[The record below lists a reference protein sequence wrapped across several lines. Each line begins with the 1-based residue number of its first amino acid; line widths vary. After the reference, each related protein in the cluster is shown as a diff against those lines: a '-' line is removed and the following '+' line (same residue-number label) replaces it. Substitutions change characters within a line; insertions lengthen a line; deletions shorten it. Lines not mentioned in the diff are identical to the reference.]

1 MVNKVILIGNLGQ
14 DPELRNTAGG
24 TSVVQ
29 LRIATTD
36 KRKDKDGNW
45 QEQTEWHTVV
55 VFGRTAETVH
65 QYCRKGKQVYVEG
78 RLQTRKWQDKS
89 GADRYSTEVV
99 ADTVRFL
106 GGKDGASHEEPR
118 GRGDD
123 RPANSGRSQGSHA
136 PSDEDIPF

>member
-24 TSVVQ
+24 NAVCT
-29 LRIATTD
+29 LRLATAER
-36 KRKDKDGNW
+36 RKGPDGNW
-45 QEQTEWHTVV
+45 TDHTEWHSVV
-55 VFGRTAETVH
+55 TWGRDAENVAK
-65 QYCRKGKQVYVEG
+65 YCRKGKQIYVEG
-78 RLQTRKWQDKS
+78 RLQTRKWQDKT